1 MRHILL
7 YCPVHDTTA
16 MMDQITR
23 VVLLTMSVIAAA
35 AIALFWL
42 VAGSISMPVQRLCEA
57 ARGIGE
63 KKFKR
68 VETGATVKE
77 LCELEE
83 GEINHMQEKLAS
95 CRPGGAHIFPE
106 RFP

>member
-42 VAGSISMPVQRLCEA
+42 VAGSISVPVQRLCEA

-63 KKFKR
+63 KNSR
-68 VETGATVKE
+68 EW
-77 LCELEE
+77 
-83 GEINHMQEKLAS
+83 
-95 CRPGGAHIFPE
+95 RPGP
-106 RFP
+106 R